1 MLPFYYN
8 NNQKFLQ
15 KHLDADVIKNSKIF
29 EKAEIRWV
37 CIAEIMKM
45 RPQFRSY
52 FRNIVDMIYSEKDKI
67 KQFISNS
74 LKKSIKNKT
83 RKRAFK

>member
-15 KHLDADVIKNSKIF
+15 NHLDADVIKNSKIF

-37 CIAEIMKM
+37 CIDELVKM

-52 FRNIVDMIYSEKDKI
+52 FRNMVDRICSEKDKI
-67 KQFISNS
+67 RLFISKS

-83 RKRAFK
+83 RKHKP